1 MKYTEA
7 WASVSSQNSILKG
20 AVVSL
25 SLVTVV
31 LALVTIKTSFEESVV
46 IERGCFT
53 TLANTVNSKHTLPE
67 ITQFLKMSLS
77 QRFDSDVQPVDHIV
91 AFDELA
97 LRNTEQ
103 KELESR
109 NIFQRVIIN
118 GVEETPEGFK
128 VDTDRIISVGD
139 VRSAFRFTL
148 IAKIESVS
156 RSLSN
161 PYGLILTN
169 TRIQVPK
176 EKK

>member
-7 WASVSSQNSILKG
+7 WATVSSQNSILKG
-20 AVVSL
+20 AVISL
-25 SLVTVV
+25 SLVTIV
-31 LALVTIKTSFEESVV
+31 LSLVTIKTSFEEPIV
-46 IERGCFT
+46 IERGCYT
-53 TLANTVNSKHTLPE
+53 TFANTVKSKHTLAE

-103 KELESR
+103 KEFQSR
-109 NIFQRVIIN
+109 NILQRVFIN
-118 GVEETPEGFK
+118 GVEETPDGFR

-139 VRSAFRFTL
+139 VRSAYRFTL
-148 IAKIESVS
+148 IAKVESVP

-161 PYGLILTN
+161 PYGLILTS
-169 TRIQVPK
+169 TRIQEPK

>member
-1 MKYTEA
+1 
-7 WASVSSQNSILKG
+7 
-20 AVVSL
+20 
-25 SLVTVV
+25 
-31 LALVTIKTSFEESVV
+31 
-46 IERGCFT
+46 
-53 TLANTVNSKHTLPE
+53 
-67 ITQFLKMSLS
+67 MSLS

-103 KELESR
+103 KELQSR
-109 NIFQRVIIN
+109 NILQRVIIN
-118 GVEETPEGFK
+118 GVEESPEGFK

-148 IAKIESVS
+148 IAKVESVV

-161 PYGLILTN
+161 PYGLILTS
-169 TRIQVPK
+169 TRIQEPK